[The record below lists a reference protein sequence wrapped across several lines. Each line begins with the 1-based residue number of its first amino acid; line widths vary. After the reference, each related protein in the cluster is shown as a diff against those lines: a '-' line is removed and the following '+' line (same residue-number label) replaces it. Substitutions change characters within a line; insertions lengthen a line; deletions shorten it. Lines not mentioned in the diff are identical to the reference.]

1 MSRRKKASPF
11 ILLFLAMVAAVR
23 AQTSLTVSP
32 FRADLEASAGKTK
45 KESFTVGND
54 GARALRV
61 LVRAEDW
68 TFREN
73 GQIVFPGSADRFPFS
88 CKDWIRLESGEFVL
102 KPGERRLVSWSLSVP
117 PGTSPG
123 HYWTALTFEGAE
135 ETGAGDRNSLMIKG
149 KIMASVFVLVG
160 KSPAQGEITDA
171 TLMDREKGSLVVI
184 HLNNGGR
191 SYFMTSGRL
200 EIKDARGKKILETDL
215 PEEIVLP
222 GLGKD
227 LEIELEERLPAG
239 AFTVICSIR
248 LPSRKR
254 LEFQKNVVLEA
265 KKDVLM

>member
-1 MSRRKKASPF
+1 MRPRIKASRV
-11 ILLFLAMVAAVR
+11 ILFFLFSAVTLKG
-23 AQTSLTVSP
+23 QTSLTVSP
-32 FRADLEASAGKTK
+32 LSADLETSAGKTK

-54 GARALRV
+54 SARALKI
-61 LVRAEDW
+61 LVQAEDW

-73 GQIVFPGSADRFPFS
+73 GQIVLPGAADRFPFS
-88 CKDWIRLESGEFVL
+88 CRDWIRLESGEFVL
-102 KPGERRLVSWSLSVP
+102 KPGERRIVSWSLSVP

-135 ETGAGDRNSLMIKG
+135 ELGAGDRNRLMIKG

-171 TLMDREKGSLVVI
+171 TLTDREKGSLVVI
-184 HLNNGGR
+184 HFNNGGR

-200 EIKDARGKKILETDL
+200 EIKDARGKKIFETDL

-222 GLGKD
+222 GVGKD

-239 AFTVICSIR
+239 AFTVICSVR

-254 LEFQKNVVLEA
+254 LEFQKNVVLEE
-265 KKDVLM
+265 KKDILM